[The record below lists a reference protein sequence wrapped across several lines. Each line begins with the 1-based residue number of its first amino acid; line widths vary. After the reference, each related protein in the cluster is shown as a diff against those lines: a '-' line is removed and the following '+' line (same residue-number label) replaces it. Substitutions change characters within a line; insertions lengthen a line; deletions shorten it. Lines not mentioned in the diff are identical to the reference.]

1 MRTISWMIASSSL
14 SFIGVFWHSGSECC
28 PLNAWWALQ
37 NSQVNLHRQC
47 SSIVWFILIKMK
59 HGSIKSSNNLVVVV
73 IVVVVVVVV
82 VVGVVVIAAVV
93 VAVAVAVVVVVVL
106 AAACTSSSSSSGC
119 SGIVLAQLIVYQSAC
134 EKCCRHS
141 PVPPLVSSRHDN
153 LGHI

>member
-1 MRTISWMIASSSL
+1 MIASSSL

-28 PLNAWWALQ
+28 LLNAWRALR

-47 SSIVWFILIKMK
+47 SSIIWFILIKMK

-93 VAVAVAVVVVVVL
+93 VAVAVAVVVVVL

-119 SGIVLAQLIVYQSAC
+119 SGIVLAQLIVYQSTC

-141 PVPPLVSSRHDN
+141 PVPPLVSSRHVN
-153 LGHI
+153 LEHI

>member
-1 MRTISWMIASSSL
+1 MIASSSL

-28 PLNAWWALQ
+28 PLNAWRALR

-47 SSIVWFILIKMK
+47 SSIVGFILIKMK

-73 IVVVVVVVV
+73 IVVVVLVIV
-82 VVGVVVIAAVV
+82 VVGVAAIAAVV
-93 VAVAVAVVVVVVL
+93 VAVAVAVVVVVV
-106 AAACTSSSSSSGC
+106 AAACSSSSSSGC